1 MNSNR
6 CILNAI
12 SIKGFIFSFSIF
24 FSRCFATLIQIFTRV
39 ERDRDC
45 FVGTDTPVAFHK
57 PGYFCSSICPWCR
70 CMSSIHYLLSYRQK
84 TKKLRFINVSILP
97 IQIASAFGK
106 CIIFCWRNIR
116 TALYRFVTKQWT
128 NCPLGIHTHTHSRSD
143 IYRSSVFITGD
154 FNNITSHLPC
164 TAL

>member
-1 MNSNR
+1 MRYQLRVLFLASV
-6 CILNAI
+6 
-12 SIKGFIFSFSIF
+12 F
-24 FSRCFATLIQIFTRV
+24 FSRCFAILIQISATV
-39 ERDRDC
+39 ERDIARYRNC

-97 IQIASAFGK
+97 IHSASAFGK
-106 CIIFCWRNIR
+106 CIIFCCRNIR
-116 TALYRFVTKQWT
+116 AALYMYRIVTKQWT
-128 NCPLGIHTHTHSRSD
+128 NCPLGIHTHSRSD
-143 IYRSSVFITGD
+143 IYRSSVFMAGD
-154 FNNITSHLPC
+154 FNNITSHLSC